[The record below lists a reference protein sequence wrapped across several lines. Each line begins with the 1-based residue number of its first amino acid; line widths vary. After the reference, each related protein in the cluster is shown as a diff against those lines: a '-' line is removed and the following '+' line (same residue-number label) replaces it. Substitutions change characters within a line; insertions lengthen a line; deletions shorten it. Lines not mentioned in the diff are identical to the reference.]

1 MRAGF
6 GDGSGPREEVWGVF
20 WCHHF
25 RWTGCVWRETERIKS
40 DLDLSEV
47 GLAPALTKLTVSW
60 SRQMPIYL
68 EGLIQCCS
76 WLIHSYTILA
86 MTYPTGRGIHIFTKE
101 DLGGRNTH
109 VYFTWSFP
117 SRTLDLQIY
126 REAIFIYSSSSPSD
140 PEVKSG
146 TALQSSAMAQVHRSQ
161 MEVWLPCLLHMSG
174 SWPLQPSFICA
185 LPFHQ
190 SPLSSVLCPPPHSL
204 DLNSARDSSGDPSWP
219 SPEN

>member
-6 GDGSGPREEVWGVF
+6 GDGSGPREDVWGVF

-101 DLGGRNTH
+101 DLGVETH
-109 VYFTWSFP
+109 M
-117 SRTLDLQIY
+117 
-126 REAIFIYSSSSPSD
+126 FI
-140 PEVKSG
+140 
-146 TALQSSAMAQVHRSQ
+146 
-161 MEVWLPCLLHMSG
+161 LP
-174 SWPLQPSFICA
+174 
-185 LPFHQ
+185 
-190 SPLSSVLCPPPHSL
+190 
-204 DLNSARDSSGDPSWP
+204 DPSLPGRWISTYTGKP
-219 SPEN
+219 YLYTLPLAPVTQR